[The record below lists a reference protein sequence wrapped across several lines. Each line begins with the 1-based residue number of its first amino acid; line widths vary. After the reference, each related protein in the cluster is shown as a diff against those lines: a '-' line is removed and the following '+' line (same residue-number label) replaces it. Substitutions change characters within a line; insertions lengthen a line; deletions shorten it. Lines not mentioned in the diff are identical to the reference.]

1 MLFEPKLK
9 VKVITVDDHLLVQ
22 QGIAMFLSTQEN
34 IELVGQAENIAGTLA
49 LVSEQSPDVVL
60 MDLQLTAGESG
71 VCAIEEIKTL
81 SDKVQIIVLTSYH
94 QDDYIFPAFEAGA
107 LSYLLKDIAPEELVD
122 AIFKAAIG
130 QPVLS
135 PVVAKR
141 FLRHITQRD
150 NEKVLAALTTREL
163 EVLKLIANGSN
174 NAEIAEQ
181 LTIAIKTVRS
191 HVSNILGKLHLRD
204 RTQAAVLAW
213 QQGLMTTAK
222 KQ

>member
-9 VKVITVDDHLLVQ
+9 VKVITVDDHLLVR

-49 LVSEQSPDVVL
+49 LVSEQRPDVVL
-60 MDLQLTAGESG
+60 MDLQLAGDESG
-71 VCAIEEIKTL
+71 IAAIEEIKAL
-81 SDKVQIIVLTSYH
+81 SEHIQIIVLTSYH

-107 LSYLLKDIAPEELVD
+107 LSYLLKDIAPTELVD
-122 AIFKAAIG
+122 AIFKAANS

-135 PVVAKR
+135 PIVAKR
-141 FLRHITQRD
+141 FLRHVTQTD
-150 NEKVLAALTTREL
+150 SEKALTALTAREL
-163 EVLKLIANGSN
+163 EILKLIANGSN
-174 NAEIAEQ
+174 NAEIAEK
-181 LTIAIKTVRS
+181 LSIAIKTVRS

-213 QQGLMTTAK
+213 QQGLMK
-222 KQ
+222 N